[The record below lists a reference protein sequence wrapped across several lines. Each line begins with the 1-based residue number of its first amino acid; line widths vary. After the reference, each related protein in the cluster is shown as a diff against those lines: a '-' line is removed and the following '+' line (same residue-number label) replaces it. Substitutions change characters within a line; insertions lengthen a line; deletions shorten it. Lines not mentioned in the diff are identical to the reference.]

1 MRILFVCTGNTCRSC
16 MAEKIFNEMNNIE
29 SLKAFSAGI
38 STIEGSTMS
47 AQVVQVLSSNLN
59 INSEGRRV
67 VQLTQELLKESDLIL
82 TMTEYIKNTIID
94 SVPAYS
100 NKVSTLNEYIG
111 FEGDI
116 VDPFGGDL
124 NIYTKTYE
132 SLKRVIEI
140 LIKKIKKDKSIIE

>member
-29 SLKAFSAGI
+29 NLKAFSAGI
-38 STIEGSTMS
+38 ATFKGSTMS
-47 AQVVQVLSSNLN
+47 THAVQALSDNLN
-59 INSEGRRV
+59 INSKGRRA
-67 VQLTQELLKESDLIL
+67 VQLTEELLEESDLIL

-94 SVPAYS
+94 SMPAYC
-100 NKVSTLNEYIG
+100 NKVSTLKEYIG

-124 NIYTKTYE
+124 NTYIKTYN
-132 SLKRVIEI
+132 SLKVAIEI
-140 LIKKIKKDKSIIE
+140 LIEKMKKDKSVIT